1 MADLWQSLGMERRPI
16 LLYGTG
22 NGADKILDVCAAR
35 KIPVSGVF
43 ASDGFVRDRTFRGMP
58 VRAYDDILAQFGEDI
73 VILLCFGTTRDDV
86 IARIRALDARHTLRI
101 PEVPLCG
108 GALFDSECYSLHLQK
123 INEVQRTLADKASQT
138 LFDNMIAFRL
148 TGEPRYLANAEPMEE
163 HLRLLRRP
171 VRTALDCGAY
181 TGDSARRMAEVLQPE
196 TVIAAEPDP
205 RSFAKLAAYAAAEP
219 RCRIVPVHAA
229 VGAENGATEFVSSG
243 SRASGAGANTGHRA
257 GRRVKTQTVPVRTV
271 DDILAGAPADFL
283 KFDVEGA
290 EADALAGAAETI
302 RKFHPALAVSLYH
315 RTEDLWELP
324 LALRPL
330 YPNAAFYLRRI
341 PCIPAWDLMLY
352 VVN

>member
-1 MADLWQSLGMERRPI
+1 MTDLWQSLAAERRPI

-43 ASDGFVRDRTFRGMP
+43 ASDGFVRNRTFRGMP
-58 VRAYDDILAQFGEDI
+58 VCAYSDSVAEYGEDI
-73 VILLCFGTTRDDV
+73 VILLAFGTTLPEV
-86 IARIRALDARHTLRI
+86 TARIRALAERHTLRI

-108 GALFDSECYSLHLQK
+108 GALFDAECYGLHLPK
-123 INEVQRTLADKASQT
+123 IDAVRDTLADKASQE
-138 LFDNMIAFRL
+138 LLDDMIAFRL
-148 TGEPRYLANAEPMEE
+148 TGELRYLANAKQMEE
-163 HLRLLRRP
+163 HLRLLSRP
-171 VRTALDCGAY
+171 IRTALDCGAY
-181 TGDSARRMAEVLQPE
+181 TGDSARVMTEVLQPE

-205 RSFAKLAAYAAAEP
+205 RSFAKLRVYAAGET

-229 VGAENGATEFVSSG
+229 VGAENGEIDFVTSG
-243 SRASGAGANTGHRA
+243 SRASGSGGNAGNRA
-257 GRRVKTQTVPVRTV
+257 ARRVKTQPVPVRTV
-271 DDILAGAPADFL
+271 DDILAGQPADFL

-290 EADALAGAAETI
+290 EAAALAGAAETI
-302 RKFHPALAVSLYH
+302 RKYHPALAVSLYH

-324 LALRPL
+324 LTLRAF
-330 YPNAAFYLRRI
+330 YPDAAFYLRRI